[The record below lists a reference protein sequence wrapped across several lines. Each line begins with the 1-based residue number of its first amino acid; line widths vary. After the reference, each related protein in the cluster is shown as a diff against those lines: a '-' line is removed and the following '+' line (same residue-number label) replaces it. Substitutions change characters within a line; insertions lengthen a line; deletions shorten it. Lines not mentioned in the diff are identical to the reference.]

1 MIIEGFQLFSSLAL
15 GLLVGSL
22 LTEAMILVPY
32 WRSMEAKEFLR
43 LHHTLGPRLFMY
55 FAPLTIVATILPV
68 LAALMPVILGETYH
82 WLSLVPAIITLVMLT
97 IYMGYF
103 KGANESFKSA
113 TVGVE
118 GLAEELTKW
127 ARWHWLRVFLGM
139 AAFFISLL
147 VVLYSA

>member
-1 MIIEGFQLFSSLAL
+1 MIIEGFQLISSLVL

-32 WRSMEAKEFLR
+32 WRSMEPKEFLR
-43 LHHTLGPRLFMY
+43 LHHTLGPRLFTY
-55 FAPLTIVATILPV
+55 FAPLTILATIIPV
-68 LAALMPVILGETYH
+68 LAAVMPVVVGETYH
-82 WLSLVPAIITLVMLT
+82 WLSFVPAMITLVMLV

-118 GLAEELTKW
+118 ELSEELTKW
-127 ARWHWLRVFLGM
+127 ASWHWLRVVLGM
-139 AAFFISLL
+139 AAFFTSLL
-147 VVLYSA
+147 IIIGRP